1 MRHFGYWIFGKDM
14 YNVKLE
20 NLKKIGVT
28 DLFLNYYAFNVYGKA
43 KVVNWIKKAKAQN
56 INVHVWVQCFYDG
69 EWHNPKTMNLTSK
82 LKEIKDYAAIEGV
95 KGIHLDYL
103 RYPGNAYKTSG
114 GAEAITAFV
123 KKVRNQNPKTFLS

>member
-43 KVVNWIKKAKAQN
+43 KVVDWIKKAKAQN

-69 EWHNPKTMNLTSK
+69 EWHNPKTMNTSAK
-82 LKEIKDYAAIEGV
+82 LKEIKDSIKISV
-95 KGIHLDYL
+95 I
-103 RYPGNAYKTSG
+103 
-114 GAEAITAFV
+114 AEQKDKI
-123 KKVRNQNPKTFLS
+123 FLSEKTIYIKIGNYCFLTLVNIYI